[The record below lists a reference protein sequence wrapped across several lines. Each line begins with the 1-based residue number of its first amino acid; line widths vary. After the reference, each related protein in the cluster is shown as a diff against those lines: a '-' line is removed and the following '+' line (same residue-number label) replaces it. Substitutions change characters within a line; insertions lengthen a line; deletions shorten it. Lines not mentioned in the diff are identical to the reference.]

1 MSAPVSQH
9 SQLLPELAG
18 PMYTGMTDE
27 AVIERAD
34 ALRNQGRWLA
44 AALGYAAAIA
54 RNPGLPHLW
63 LQYGHLNKEG
73 HFFTA
78 AEFGYRVAIRLD
90 GSDPDP
96 RLHLAHLLRRVGRLH
111 DALNEFELL
120 HDLPN
125 APNVSWEIRRIEV
138 ALAQPDYREVD
149 DLPLPTDAL
158 LPAAQDAL
166 ARLTEFSKRFF
177 DLEAESCEDGH
188 FGRRPILRQALA
200 SAREL
205 YTQAF
210 RREIARTLTPRA
222 RLIIEDGDYVATESR
237 PQFAI
242 VCPSLPLSPGWYE
255 VNLAFTR
262 SSVPP
267 MPVLYAD
274 HGRRW
279 QDFTAHYLEVSG
291 DAARSLI
298 FFPRPVFDLRLEP
311 VDRPGRFVVVAF
323 SMRRQTVSDA
333 LRKARTDHPEQTA
346 NLQAPGSSGDKQQ
359 MSARLAEILRYPGPD
374 AYQRWID
381 RHSSPSNA
389 AYVAQSESAELMGKP
404 KFTFVADA
412 ADGAVADWN
421 AALETLTAQTNADWQ
436 LEICV
441 GGRVPADLRK
451 RLKDAERL
459 DARLR
464 CHERGFMDVVAA
476 VCADDVTDFLIFLRP
491 GTRLAP
497 RALERFADEI
507 LANAS
512 AVIVYADEDAMDEHG
527 RRHTPL
533 FKPDWDPDYFN
544 AYRYLGDFVAL
555 ATAHCRHLLNEARNQ
570 RSDLAFFELLVLT
583 TNKVDAASVLHI
595 PDILSH
601 RKASEQS
608 GGGSTELLT
617 FSPEELAIVERQ
629 VCSAYPGTQVCCG
642 AAGAART
649 TWPIPVPEPLVSLI
663 IPTRDRLD
671 VLRECVDSILAT
683 TDYPRFEI
691 LVVDNDSRESETL
704 DYLASICDGQRIHW
718 LKVPGEFNFS
728 LLNNR
733 AAGCASGEV
742 LGLINND
749 IVAIEPGWLREMV
762 SHAVRPDVGAVGAKL
777 LYRSGHIQHAGVVCG
792 IGEVA
797 AHPHKFCHDGDSGY
811 MGRLSCVQTFSAV
824 TGACLVVER
833 SKYVA
838 VGGLDEDNLKVAFND
853 VDFCLKLDARGYR
866 NVFTPHARLLHL
878 EGVSRG
884 FDTSPEKAA
893 RYAQEAQFMRRKWAD
908 RMTYDPYY
916 NPNLTHEREDFSIGD

>member
-1 MSAPVSQH
+1 
-9 SQLLPELAG
+9 
-18 PMYTGMTDE
+18 MYTGMTDE

-111 DALNEFELL
+111 DALREFELL

-188 FGRRPILRQALA
+188 FGRRPILGQALA

-262 SSVPP
+262 SSVSP

-298 FFPRPVFDLRLEP
+298 FFPKPVFDLRLEP
-311 VDRPGRFVVVAF
+311 VDRQGRFLISAF

-333 LRKARTDHPEQTA
+333 LRQAKAKHPERAASLQTLELA
-346 NLQAPGSSGDKQQ
+346 GGKQQ
-359 MSARLAEILRYPGPD
+359 MSERLAEILRYSGPD
-374 AYQRWID
+374 AYQRWIAHRGSKPD
-381 RHSSPSNA
+381 A
-389 AYVAQSESAELMGKP
+389 AHLARSQSGDVKEKP
-404 KFTFVADA
+404 RFAFVADA
-412 ADGAVADWN
+412 ADRADTDWGAT
-421 AALETLTAQTNADWQ
+421 LETLSAQTNTNWS

-441 GGRVPADLRK
+441 AGQVPADLRK
-451 RLKDAERL
+451 RLKDAERFE
-459 DARLR
+459 ARLR
-464 CHERGFMDVVAA
+464 CHERDFMDVVAA
-476 VCADDVTDFLIFLRP
+476 VCADGVTDFLIFLRP
-491 GTRLAP
+491 GTWLTP
-497 RALERFADEI
+497 TALESFADAL
-507 LANAS
+507 LANPDA
-512 AVIVYADEDAMDEHG
+512 AIVYADEDAMDEHG

-533 FKPDWDPDYFN
+533 FKPDWDPDYF
-544 AYRYLGDFVAL
+544 ASYRYLGDFVAL
-555 ATAHCRHLLNEARNQ
+555 AAAHCRHLLNEVRHQ
-570 RSDLAFFELLVLT
+570 RSDLMFFELLVLVA
-583 TNKVDAASVLHI
+583 NEVDVASVLHI
-595 PDILSH
+595 PEILSH
-601 RKASEQS
+601 RKAELEDDL
-608 GGGSTELLT
+608 GSTALLT
-617 FSPEELAIVERQ
+617 FSPGELAVVERQ
-629 VCSAYPGTQVCCG
+629 LCSAHPGTQVRHG
-642 AAGAART
+642 TAGAART
-649 TWPIPVPEPLVSLI
+649 IWPILTPEPLVSLI
-663 IPTRDRLD
+663 IPTRDRVD
-671 VLRECVDSILAT
+671 VLRECIDSILAM

-691 LVVDNDSRESETL
+691 LVVDNDSCEAETL
-704 DYLASICDGQRIHW
+704 EYLGSICDGQRIHW

-733 AAGCASGEV
+733 AAEYASGEV
-742 LGLINND
+742 LGLVNND

-777 LYRSGHIQHAGVVCG
+777 LYRSGHIQHAGIVCG

-797 AHPHKFCHDGDSGY
+797 AHPHKFYHDGDDGY

-833 SKYVA
+833 SKYQTVC
-838 VGGLDEDNLKVAFND
+838 GLDESNLKVAFND

-866 NVFTPHARLLHL
+866 NVFTPYARLLHL

-893 RYAQEAQFMRRKWAD
+893 RYAQEAEFMRRKWAD
-908 RMTYDPYY
+908 RMTCDPYY